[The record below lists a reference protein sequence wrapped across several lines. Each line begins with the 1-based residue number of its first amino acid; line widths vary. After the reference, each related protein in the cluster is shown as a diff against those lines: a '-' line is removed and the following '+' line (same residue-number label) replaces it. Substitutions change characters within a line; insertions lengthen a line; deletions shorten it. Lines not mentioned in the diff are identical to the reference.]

1 MGGSGQSCDSGV
13 QVGVS
18 QPVHALRSGRWF
30 AGSLEGAGEK
40 EKGVG
45 DLGCEEQEVS
55 WHEYGEENLRRRN
68 IRSRTGK
75 QERRRRRCK
84 EALRG

>member
-1 MGGSGQSCDSGV
+1 MGGSGQSRDSGV

-40 EKGVG
+40 EKGG
-45 DLGCEEQEVS
+45 
-55 WHEYGEENLRRRN
+55 W
-68 IRSRTGK
+68 
-75 QERRRRRCK
+75 
-84 EALRG
+84 